1 MNSLNEILLAAWVN
15 ISTSV
20 NNDRVVSDMP
30 YNESLVCHI
39 LYRNMLNGEKEQ
51 ITATELCEKTH
62 ILKSQMNR
70 ILNHLEEK
78 DFIKRI
84 RSVKDKRQVYISFN
98 LDKADAFKKQ
108 HEKLLHLLDAI
119 IEDIGADAA
128 KEAAILFNKI
138 AHAANKFIN

>member
-20 NNDRVVSDMP
+20 NSDRVVSDMP

>member
-1 MNSLNEILLAAWVN
+1 MNSINEILLAAWVN

-39 LYRNMLNGEKEQ
+39 LYRNMLNGEKKQ

-78 DFIKRI
+78 NFIKRI

-98 LDKADAFKKQ
+98 LEQADAFKKQ

-119 IEDIGADAA
+119 IEDIGTDAA

-138 AHAANKFIN
+138 ADAANKFLN